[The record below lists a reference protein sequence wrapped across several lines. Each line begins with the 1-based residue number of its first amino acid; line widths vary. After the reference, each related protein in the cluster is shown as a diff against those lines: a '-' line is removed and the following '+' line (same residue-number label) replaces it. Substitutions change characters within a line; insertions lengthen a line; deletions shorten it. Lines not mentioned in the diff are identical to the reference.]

1 MSKENHLKNPD
12 KTFIS
17 SISKNE
23 FSESEKVHAKIIRKS
38 IFDLIQNDHKE
49 FTRNS
54 LMSVS
59 ELNRYREKYIAN
71 YLMSEVGELT
81 AMEDDVLKKL
91 QNHEILSSKM
101 GIDSDASNFTFGQR
115 LADKIAS
122 FGGSW
127 KFIIIFGVFILI
139 WIFSNIIFLLNKGF
153 DPYPFILLNLILSCL
168 AALQAPVIMMSQNRQ
183 EEKDRE
189 RSKQDYMVNLKS
201 ELEIRM
207 LHEKIDHLIIHQQQE
222 LLNIQQV
229 QVEMMEDIMKQL
241 STNKKGEK

>member
-1 MSKENHLKNPD
+1 MKTLISTISQKEFPE
-12 KTFIS
+12 
-17 SISKNE
+17 NE
-23 FSESEKVHAKIIRKS
+23 RVLAKSIRKS
-38 IFDLIQNDHKE
+38 IFDLIKKDSPE
-49 FTRNS
+49 FNGK
-54 LMSVS
+54 SVISIS
-59 ELNRYREKYIAN
+59 ELNQYRQKYIAN
-71 YLMSEVGELT
+71 YLINEVGELG
-81 AMEDDVLKKL
+81 ALEKDVLITL
-91 QNHEILSSKM
+91 QNHELLSAK
-101 GIDSDASNFTFGQR
+101 IDDDVKKFSFGQR

-127 KFIIIFGVFILI
+127 SFIILFGVIIFV
-139 WIFSNIIFLLNKGF
+139 WIFSNVIFLVDKGF

-229 QVEMMEDIMKQL
+229 QVEMMEDIMKQV
-241 STNKKGEK
+241 SIKKHKS

>member
-1 MSKENHLKNPD
+1 M

-17 SISKNE
+17 NISQKE
-23 FSESEKVHAKIIRKS
+23 FLESEKVNAKIIRKS
-38 IFDLIQNDHKE
+38 IFEIIQKEHKD
-49 FTRNS
+49 FNRNS
-54 LMSVS
+54 LISIS
-59 ELNRYREKYIAN
+59 ELNQYREKYIAQ
-71 YLMSEVGELT
+71 YLMNEVGELSKL
-81 AMEDDVLKKL
+81 EEDVLKTLK
-91 QNHEILSSKM
+91 NHEIISSKSSLELD
-101 GIDSDASNFTFGQR
+101 GANFSVGQR
-115 LADKIAS
+115 LADKIAA

-127 KFIIIFGVFILI
+127 KFIIIFAVFILI
-139 WIFSNIIFLLNKGF
+139 WIFSNIYFLLNKGF

-241 STNKKGEK
+241 SVNKKKE

>member
-1 MSKENHLKNPD
+1 M

-17 SISKNE
+17 SISQKE
-23 FSESEKVHAKIIRKS
+23 FPESEKIHAKTIRKS
-38 IFDLIQNDHKE
+38 IFEIIQKDYKD
-49 FTRNS
+49 FTHNS
-54 LMSVS
+54 LISVS
-59 ELNRYREKYIAN
+59 ELNQYREKYIAG
-71 YLMSEVGELT
+71 YLLNEVGELT
-81 AMEDDVLKKL
+81 SLEEDVLKTL
-91 QNHEILSSKM
+91 QNNEILSSKI
-101 GIDSDASNFTFGQR
+101 GKDKEAVNFTFGQR
-115 LADKIAS
+115 LADNIAS

-127 KFIIIFGVFILI
+127 RFIIIFGVFILI

-189 RSKQDYMVNLKS
+189 RSKLDYMVNLKS

-241 STNKKGEK
+241 SFNQKGEK

>member
-1 MSKENHLKNPD
+1 M

-17 SISKNE
+17 AISQKE
-23 FSESEKVHAKIIRKS
+23 FPETEKVHAKTLRKS
-38 IFDLIQNDHKE
+38 IFELVQNEHPEFNHKS
-49 FTRNS
+49 NIS
-54 LMSVS
+54 LS
-59 ELNRYREKYIAN
+59 ELNQYRQKYIAN
-71 YLMSEVGELT
+71 YLINEVGELSVL
-81 AMEDDVLKKL
+81 ESDVLKTL
-91 QNHEILSSKM
+91 QNQETLTTKIV
-101 GIDSDASNFTFGQR
+101 DADEGRKLAFGQR
-115 LADKIAS
+115 LADNVAS

-127 KFIIIFGVFILI
+127 KFIILFSLFIFI
-139 WIFSNIIFLLNKGF
+139 WIISNVIFLLNKGF

-189 RSKQDYMVNLKS
+189 RGKQDYMVNLKS

-241 STNKKGEK
+241 SIK

>member
-1 MSKENHLKNPD
+1 M

-23 FSESEKVHAKIIRKS
+23 FQYSERVLAKSIRKS
-38 IFDLIQNDHKE
+38 IFDLIKKE
-49 FTRNS
+49 YPDFNS
-54 LMSVS
+54 KSS
-59 ELNRYREKYIAN
+59 ISITELNQYRQKYIAN
-71 YLMSEVGELT
+71 YLIDEVGELSVL
-81 AMEDDVLKKL
+81 EKDVLKTIE
-91 QNHEILSSKM
+91 NEEILSTNMESEV
-101 GIDSDASNFTFGQR
+101 SNFTFGQR

-127 KFIIIFGVFILI
+127 SFIILFGVFILV
-139 WIFSNIIFLLNKGF
+139 WISSNIFFLLNKGF

-241 STNKKGEK
+241 SIKKE

>member
-1 MSKENHLKNPD
+1 M

-17 SISKNE
+17 ALSKNE
-23 FSESEKVHAKIIRKS
+23 YQESEKVVGKSIRKA
-38 IFDLIQNDHKE
+38 IFDLIKRDCEDFNLKS
-49 FTRNS
+49 FIS
-54 LMSVS
+54 LS
-59 ELNRYREKYIAN
+59 ELNQYRQKYIAE
-71 YLMSEVGELT
+71 YMLKEVGELNVL
-81 AMEDDVLKKL
+81 EDDVLKTIQKQETISAKL
-91 QNHEILSSKM
+91 DIE
-101 GIDSDASNFTFGQR
+101 SDKSNFTFGQR

-127 KFIIIFGVFILI
+127 KFIIIFGVFIGV
-139 WIFSNIIFLLNKGF
+139 WITSNILFLANKGF

-189 RSKQDYMVNLKS
+189 RAKQDYMVNLKS

-229 QVEMMEDIMKQL
+229 QIEMMEDIMKKI
-241 STNKKGEK
+241 TPKN

>member
-1 MSKENHLKNPD
+1 M

-17 SISKNE
+17 DISNRE
-23 FSESEKVHAKIIRKS
+23 FQESEKVLAKSIRKS
-38 IFDLIQNDHKE
+38 IFDSIQSE
-49 FTRNS
+49 NS
-54 LMSVS
+54 AFNLKSVISIS
-59 ELNRYREKYIAN
+59 ELNQYRQKYIASFLLN
-71 YLMSEVGELT
+71 EEGELT
-81 AMEDDVLKKL
+81 SLEKDVLKTIE
-91 QNHEILSSKM
+91 NEEILSANLETNTILK
-101 GIDSDASNFTFGQR
+101 FTYGQR

-127 KFIIIFGVFILI
+127 KFIIIFGLFILI
-139 WIFSNIIFLLNKGF
+139 WIFSNIVFLVNKGF

-189 RSKQDYMVNLKS
+189 RAKQDYMVNLKS

-207 LHEKIDHLIIHQQQE
+207 LHEKIDLLIIHQQQE

-229 QVEMMEDIMKQL
+229 QVEMMQDIMNQL
-241 STNKKGEK
+241 CAKK

>member
-1 MSKENHLKNPD
+1 MNKENQVKYAD
-12 KTFIS
+12 KSFVS
-17 SISKNE
+17 SISQQE
-23 FSESEKVHAKIIRKS
+23 FPESEKVHAKIIRKS
-38 IFDLIQNDHKE
+38 IFDLIQKDHKE

-54 LMSVS
+54 LISIS
-59 ELNRYREKYIAN
+59 ELNRYREKYIAQ
-71 YLMSEVGELT
+71 YLMNEVGELST
-81 AMEDDVLKKL
+81 LEEDVLKTL
-91 QNHEILSSKM
+91 QNHEIVSKNTSK
-101 GIDSDASNFTFGQR
+101 DSEAANFTFGQR

-127 KFIIIFGVFILI
+127 KFIIIFAVFILI
-139 WIFSNIIFLLNKGF
+139 WIFSNIYFLLNKGF

-168 AALQAPVIMMSQNRQ
+168 AAMQAPVIMMSQNRQ

-241 STNKKGEK
+241 SANKKEEK

>member
-1 MSKENHLKNPD
+1 M

-17 SISKNE
+17 SISQNE
-23 FSESEKVHAKIIRKS
+23 FPESEKVHAKIIRKS
-38 IFDLIQNDHKE
+38 IFDLIQKDHKA
-49 FTRNS
+49 FTHNS

-59 ELNRYREKYIAN
+59 ELNRYREKYIAD
-71 YLMSEVGELT
+71 YLMKEVGELT
-81 AMEDDVLKKL
+81 AMEDDVLKTL
-91 QNHEILSSKM
+91 QNHEIISSKL
-101 GIDSDASNFTFGQR
+101 GLDSEATNFTFGQR

-127 KFIIIFGVFILI
+127 KFIIIFAVFILI
-139 WIFSNIIFLLNKGF
+139 WIFSNIYFLLNKGF

-229 QVEMMEDIMKQL
+229 QVEMMEDIMNQL
-241 STNKKGEK
+241 NANKKVE

>member
-1 MSKENHLKNPD
+1 M

-17 SISKNE
+17 SISNKE
-23 FSESEKVHAKIIRKS
+23 YQEAEKVIGKSIRKS
-38 IFDLIQNDHKE
+38 IFDIIKTEHPDFNAKGVI
-49 FTRNS
+49 S
-54 LMSVS
+54 IS
-59 ELNRYREKYIAN
+59 ELNQYRQKYIAN
-71 YLMSEVGELT
+71 YLINEVGELT
-81 AMEDDVLKKL
+81 HLEKDVLKTIENEEAISIKI
-91 QNHEILSSKM
+91 ESKT
-101 GIDSDASNFTFGQR
+101 ASKFTFGQR

-127 KFIIIFGVFILI
+127 KFIIIFGIFILI
-139 WIFSNIIFLLNKGF
+139 WISSNIIFLVNKGF

-189 RSKQDYMVNLKS
+189 RAKQDYMVNLKS

-229 QVEMMEDIMKQL
+229 QVEMMEDIMKQV
-241 STNKKGEK
+241 SSNNNV